1 MEEIKEGKVYTDP
14 KKFTEADLPLIVLAD
29 DLRGFIGYAI
39 KSHTKGN
46 YNHAFI
52 MHRPGFCVSQD
63 FGGFKEH
70 PIEVYLTEGMMLKFW
85 KVRNLT
91 LVEKSIIL
99 LNIKKRLGRKRWQN
113 SYDFLGVLVG
123 QVTRLR
129 WIQNPFQM
137 FCSEQVR
144 WDFLKPLERAIKFI
158 RQQPSPADLDA
169 SFKPN
174 PNVFIPAGY
183 WWSD

>member
-1 MEEIKEGKVYTDP
+1 MYTDP
-14 KKFTEADLPLIVLAD
+14 KKFTESDLPLIVLAD

-70 PIEVYLTEGMMLKFW
+70 PIDVYLTEGMMLKFW
-85 KVRNLT
+85 KVRNLNA
-91 LVEKSIIL
+91 LEKITVLS
-99 LNIKKRLGRKRWQN
+99 NIKKRLQYPWWKTT
-113 SYDFLGVLVG
+113 YDFLGVLVG
-123 QVTRLR
+123 QVSGLR

-144 WDFLKPLERAIKFI
+144 YDFLAPFKRTNEII
-158 RQQPSPADLDA
+158 RQQPSPAELDKA
-169 SFKPN
+169 FKSN
-174 PNVFIPAGY
+174 PNVFTPAGY
-183 WWSD
+183 WWND